1 MKSLTRIS
9 VFQSSC
15 RVRYGF
21 RLLATVLAERE
32 PEFRE
37 IIRELYGAVD
47 VDWTAL
53 YTALFEE
60 RGWTL
65 RPDVSFQD
73 LNLMLSTAAE
83 GMALRALIDPTG
95 IIDEKT
101 RTSLL
106 GKLALIIMLTC
117 VDPGDGMGVEQVAR
131 KFTATD

>member
-1 MKSLTRIS
+1 M
-9 VFQSSC
+9 
-15 RVRYGF
+15 
-21 RLLATVLAERE
+21 LAERE